1 MRAIYTSPDMNLT
14 FDFHH
19 PLATHPEHTGGKGS
33 NLARLTAGGFDVP
46 QGFIVTAAA
55 YREWIGTAKWWRQAV
70 RELPENDP
78 AALAS
83 ASEKL
88 RAQLES
94 LPLPEAICSEIR
106 ALVDDYPDG
115 TTFAVRSSST
125 LEDMAEAA
133 FAGQHDT
140 FLNCQGADAVVKA
153 IHSCYASLWHDRAIA
168 YRRQNGFDQFA
179 AQMATVVQEFAP
191 CDSAG
196 VAFSMNPITGDL
208 GVALINANFGL
219 GESVVNGAC
228 EVDHWE
234 VNKSSGK
241 ILSSRIA
248 QKTVCTVPSSGGGV
262 EDRPIDEEDSGAAV
276 LPEDKI
282 ASIVSLLDRAES
294 YFRFPQDIEWG
305 FMNDRLLILQ
315 SRPITTIP
323 PRWTRDESAERFPN
337 AMTPLTWDFVDHG
350 FHKSMDYSFQLMGFP
365 PFSGQWFGKHD
376 HYIYGNQ
383 NAVDLYAGQFPFA
396 LDSLADLPTLI
407 PQLREKFRWVQE
419 LPVNWS
425 RDLDYYLIRLGE
437 FMAESL
443 EDKSTVDVWRFVQKV
458 NEHGAQY
465 FLPNIAI
472 SVTQGV
478 LYKLLL
484 FLLRELFGAEQATSL
499 LDGLLAFCETKTS
512 AVNRELYELSLIA
525 RQDPLLEERLR
536 SDKGTKAL
544 WESDVLALE
553 HSDFHGRFIRMMRNH
568 GHRELDLD
576 LYHPLW
582 AEIPWV
588 ALDQVRLILD
598 APVDLTP
605 AQRER
610 ELKVRSQ
617 ASEFSLFQKLPEEL
631 HFFVHELVRLARIY
645 TGLDDLE
652 HYQTT
657 RLSVPLRKGLRAL
670 GERLVERGILAQPMD
685 IFFALESQIDAA
697 FEADSEEEWQ
707 TLATTITREKASWE
721 RANSIAPGWV
731 PEAPN
736 LSSEAPMI
744 GAELS
749 GIPGSPGVAEGQIFI
764 VSGPQDFANFPPGAI
779 LVARTTNPVWTPL
792 FYTALAVITESG
804 GPLSHGAVTAREMGI
819 PAVMSVRSCLSTLS
833 NGCSVQVDG
842 IQGKVV
848 ILEA

>member
-1 MRAIYTSPDMNLT
+1 MNWT
-14 FDFHH
+14 IDFHN
-19 PLATHPEHTGGKGS
+19 PLAARPEYTGGKGS

-55 YREWIGTAKWWRQAV
+55 YREWVDTAKWWRQAV
-70 RELPENDP
+70 KELPENDP

-83 ASEKL
+83 AAEKF
-88 RAQLES
+88 RGQLEC
-94 LPLPEAICSEIR
+94 LPLPDAISSEVR
-106 ALVDDYPDG
+106 TLVDEYPDG

-125 LEDMAEAA
+125 LEDMADAA

-140 FLNCQGADAVVKA
+140 FLNCRGADAVLKA
-153 IHSCYASLWHDRAIA
+153 IRSCYASLWHDRAIA

-179 AQMATVVQEFAP
+179 AQMAAVVQEFAP

-208 GVALINANFGL
+208 GVALISANYGL

-234 VNKSSGK
+234 VEKSSGE

-248 QKTVCTVPSSGGGV
+248 QKTVCTIPLSGGGV
-262 EDRPIDEEDSGAAV
+262 EDRSLDEEDGCGAV
-276 LPEDKI
+276 LAEDKI
-282 ASIVSLLDRAES
+282 ASVVSLLGRAES

-323 PRWTRDESAERFPN
+323 PRWTRHESAERFPN

-350 FHKSMDYSFQLMGFP
+350 FHKSMAYSFRLMGFP
-365 PFSGQWFGKHD
+365 PFSGQWFGQHD

-396 LDSLADLPTLI
+396 LDSLEDLPTLI
-407 PQLREKFRWVQE
+407 PQLRENFRWVQE

-437 FMAESL
+437 FTAESL

-458 NEHGAQY
+458 NTHGVQY

-472 SVTQGV
+472 SVTQGI

-484 FLLRELFGAEQATSL
+484 FLLRELFGPQQAASL
-499 LDGLLAFCETKTS
+499 MDGLLAFCETKTS
-512 AVNRELYELSLIA
+512 AVNRELHELSMIA

-536 SDKGTKAL
+536 SDNGTKAL

-553 HSDFHGRFIRMMRNH
+553 HSDFHQRFVLMMRNH
-568 GHRELDLD
+568 GHRELDID
-576 LYHPLW
+576 LYQPLW

-598 APVDLTP
+598 APDDHTP

-617 ASEFSLFQKLPEEL
+617 ASEFSLFQKLPEDL
-631 HFFVHELVRLARIY
+631 HFFVHELIRLARIY

-657 RLSVPLRKGLRAL
+657 RLSVPLRKGVRAL
-670 GERLVERGILAQPMD
+670 GERLVERGVLAEPMD

-697 FEADSEEEWQ
+697 FEADSVEGWQ
-707 TLATTITREKASWE
+707 ALATTITREKASWE
-721 RANSIAPGWV
+721 RANATTPGWV
-731 PEAPN
+731 PDAPSV
-736 LSSEAPMI
+736 SSETPVI
-744 GAELS
+744 GTELS
-749 GIPGSPGVAEGQIFI
+749 GIPGSPGIAEGQVFI

-792 FYTALAVITESG
+792 FYTALAVIAESG

-819 PAVMSVRSCLSTLS
+819 PAVMSVHGCLSTLR

-842 IQGKVV
+842 TQGKVV
-848 ILEA
+848 LLEA